1 LNQFSKRKFIDEQI
15 DIKEEPDVKKI
26 RNEVPDKEQLLRV
39 KLLLKKW

>member
-1 LNQFSKRKFIDEQI
+1 LNQFSKRKIIDEKI